1 MNLDRRLLG
10 WGLFFIIL
18 GGVPL
23 LARAGILGDDL
34 IGRWPTLWPL
44 FLIAW
49 GLGMILHRTALDW
62 LGGAV
67 FAVTLGLMGGGA
79 ITTGFGGFSGFT
91 GCGGG
96 NDGTPFFTQSGV
108 LGNDGGVVLEFSCGT
123 LDVATA
129 DGSGWRVS
137 GTDSDG
143 RGPDVSTRGSQVT
156 IKTSARQGFW
166 APISGDSTWDV
177 TLPREPAMSVGLTLN
192 AGDGTVDLAGA
203 NVPSM
208 NFTVN
213 AGKLDLALA
222 GASQLSS
229 VNGTVNAGSAQLD
242 LPGGDLG
249 LNLSLNAGSIDVC
262 LPAGSAV
269 MVQWSGALG
278 SNDLASAGLT
288 EVEDNVWQTPGFSAG
303 GPHATLHVSA
313 NAGSFGLQLG
323 GTCGA

>member
-1 MNLDRRLLG
+1 MNLDRRLIG
-10 WGLFFIIL
+10 WGLFFIVL

-23 LARAGILGDDL
+23 LARAGAISDDL
-34 IGRWPTLWPL
+34 VSRWPTLWPL

-49 GLGMILHRTALDW
+49 GLGMILHRTPLNW

-91 GCGGG
+91 GCGG
-96 NDGTPFFTQSGV
+96 NAAGTTFASQSGS
-108 LGNDGGVVLEFSCGT
+108 LSGDGGVVVEFSCGT
-123 LDVATA
+123 LRVAAA
-129 DGSGWRVS
+129 DGSGWSVA
-137 GTDSDG
+137 GTDRDG

-156 IKTSARQGFW
+156 IKSRDQQTFW
-166 APISGDSTWDV
+166 NPIAGNSTWDV
-177 TLPREPAMSVGLTLN
+177 TVPRGVATSLGLTLN
-192 AGDGTVDLAGA
+192 AGDGSVDLAGA

-213 AGKLDLALA
+213 AGSLDLALA
-222 GASQLSS
+222 AAGQLAA
-229 VNGTVNAGSAQLD
+229 VNGTVNAGSATLD
-242 LPGGDLG
+242 LPGGALQ

-262 LPAGSAV
+262 LPSGSAV

-278 SNDLASAGLT
+278 SNDLAAAGLA
-288 EVEDNVWQTPGFSAG
+288 EVEKNVWQTPGFSAG
-303 GPHATLHVSA
+303 QPHAALNVSA
-313 NAGSFGLQLG
+313 NAGSFGLKLG